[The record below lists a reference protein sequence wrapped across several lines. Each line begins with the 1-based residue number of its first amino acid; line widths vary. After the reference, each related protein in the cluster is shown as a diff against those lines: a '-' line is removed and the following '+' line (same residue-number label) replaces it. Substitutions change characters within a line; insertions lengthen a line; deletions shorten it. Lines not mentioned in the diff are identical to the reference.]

1 MLVFTKRVKLFARD
15 LPAQTQSF
23 RARADPLA
31 GSDFTGGVI
40 IVLCQMLVEVA
51 LGIGQILMGNGCEH
65 KTRHYL
71 FCKKALF
78 VFQTTFNFPNIFIF
92 RFVILHEGESPK
104 LSLGHKMRL
113 PSCRP
118 IKSIT
123 WLNAPSSPNL
133 PKIAALNVQA
143 LNKMMHSPFFQIAEP
158 GLFHF
163 GTY

>member
-1 MLVFTKRVKLFARD
+1 MLIFTERVKLFARD
-15 LPAQTQSF
+15 LPAQAQSF

-31 GSDFTGGVI
+31 GPDFTGGII

-51 LGIGQILMGNGCEH
+51 LGIGQIFMGNGCEH
-65 KTRHYL
+65 ITQHYL
-71 FCKKALF
+71 FSQKALF

-92 RFVILHEGESPK
+92 RFVILREGESPK
-104 LSLGHKMRL
+104 LSLGHKIRL

-123 WLNAPSSPNL
+123 RPSSPIL
-133 PKIAALNVQA
+133 PKIAAPNVQA
-143 LNKMMHSPFFQIAEP
+143 LNKMIHGVFFQIAGF